1 MGEAGA
7 VCVCRHDLFAHSSR
21 HRVRIAL
28 HSYDTL
34 RASRDVRSCVLR
46 QRISYPR
53 CCCFA
58 SAAQSEDSLVA
69 CRLLGIHSGCCAQAL
84 ASESARHPLVPKRR
98 TWRVCESNAVSAARR
113 VAVPSRGRSRVC
125 TRLSPTGQ
133 ARHGQE
139 EGCNA
144 HGEGRATE
152 TQHSLSM
159 PPLRCAPCSA
169 QKCQWQRHSQCH
181 SPLGT
186 RHPTSSQSKVCVRS
200 SDRAYIVEARTPAV
214 APGRSRARFRHYYV
228 AGGHDSVTC
237 KIDRE
242 QKVGTVTCNECSRS
256 YAVEDCSPLH
266 EAVDVYAEWID
277 ACEAANE

>member
-1 MGEAGA
+1 MGKRKAATPMVKVERPKLSTVFPCPLCGA
-7 VCVCRHDLFAHSSR
+7 HLAQHKSASGNATRSAT
-21 HRVRIAL
+21 L
-28 HSYDTL
+28 HS
-34 RASRDVRSCVLR
+34 
-46 QRISYPR
+46 
-53 CCCFA
+53 
-58 SAAQSEDSLVA
+58 
-69 CRLLGIHSGCCAQAL
+69 
-84 ASESARHPLVPKRR
+84 
-98 TWRVCESNAVSAARR
+98 
-113 VAVPSRGRSRVC
+113 
-125 TRLSPTGQ
+125 
-133 ARHGQE
+133 
-139 EGCNA
+139 
-144 HGEGRATE
+144 
-152 TQHSLSM
+152 
-159 PPLRCAPCSA
+159 
-169 QKCQWQRHSQCH
+169 
-181 SPLGT
+181 T